1 MEQIRSDMRK
11 RYIILVQ
18 SMVRRFCARR
28 KYLRNQRLALGL
40 QRICRGYL
48 ARRRAQEIRWER
60 SAIVIQR
67 CIRGWLC
74 KLKFKRIIRSVVLIQ
89 TYGRGLLARKSFTN
103 KMKNY
108 KATVIQR
115 YCRGYLA
122 RKAFN
127 EHKKKVIIC
136 ESAVRRFLARR
147 QYKKLRA
154 EARTITHIQ
163 KMYKGLENKI
173 ISLQQKIDE
182 LAKDNQQLRRETLNI
197 PKLKKQLEASK
208 HYADDFNRQQS
219 IIRQL
224 EIEIKSVH
232 KQLDIER
239 DEKLAILE
247 EKNKDETEL
256 KQQLKEMM
264 AETKKWSA
272 ENENL
277 KEMAK
282 QIEIVSSQRNRVLQD
297 SDNNEIHQAYQ
308 KIAKDKK
315 QLEDENRL
323 LNQEIERLL
332 DILPAQPSN
341 SHSRS
346 ASNVSSINVD
356 EDCGYASAKNTLE
369 LRRERDKDNNN
380 LVAIPSMSND
390 KIKPQIDVHNTDPNH
405 SMDMYET
412 FNRCSEASTPK
423 KTEVLTILKLRKI
436 LDDEIVKRKSIEK
449 QLKRTQNQLINSNVS
464 SEDSLR

>member
-1 MEQIRSDMRK
+1 
-11 RYIILVQ
+11 
-18 SMVRRFCARR
+18 MVRRFCARR
-28 KYLRNQRLALGL
+28 KYLRNRKLVLGL
-40 QRICRGYL
+40 QRFCRGYL
-48 ARRRAQEIRWER
+48 ARRKAQEIRCKR
-60 SAIVIQR
+60 SIIVIQR
-67 CIRGWLC
+67 CVRGWLC
-74 KLKFKRIIRSVVLIQ
+74 KLKFKRIIRSIVLLQ
-89 TYGRGLLARKSFTN
+89 TYGRGLLARKTFTAEMN
-103 KMKNY
+103 NY
-108 KATVIQR
+108 KATIIQR

-127 EHKKKVIIC
+127 DHKKKVIIC
-136 ESAVRRFLARR
+136 QSAVRRFLARR
-147 QYKKLRA
+147 KYKKLKT

-182 LAKDNQQLRRETLNI
+182 LAKDNQQLRRETSNI
-197 PKLKKQLEASK
+197 AKLKKQLEASK
-208 HYADDFNRQQS
+208 HFEDDFNRQQS
-219 IIRQL
+219 IIQQL
-224 EIEIKSVH
+224 ENEIKSIH

-239 DEKLAILE
+239 DEKLFILE
-247 EKNKDETEL
+247 EKNKDETEW
-256 KQQLKEMM
+256 KQQLEEILVKKKEL
-264 AETKKWSA
+264 SA

-282 QIEIVSSQRNRVLQD
+282 QIEIVSLQRNRVLQD

-332 DILPAQPSN
+332 DILPAQPN
-341 SHSRS
+341 ISHSRS

-356 EDCGYASAKNTLE
+356 EDFGYASAKNTLE

-380 LVAIPSMSND
+380 LLSIPFTKLPSVSND
-390 KIKPQIDVHNTDPNH
+390 KFKPQIDANNTDPNH
-405 SMDMYET
+405 SMDVYES

-423 KTEVLTILKLRKI
+423 KTEVLAILKLRKI
-436 LDDEIVKRKSIEK
+436 LDDEIAKRKSIEK
-449 QLKRTQNQLINSNVS
+449 QLNRTQKKLINSNVS
-464 SEDSLR
+464 TEDSLR